1 MHFPPGD
8 DGDEALVS
16 IDVDDDTLSKLDN
29 DPSKSGSNA
38 QSTFTSW
45 TEPALRSD
53 RLCWSLVGFA
63 HSLAYEMGLF
73 GSFAEAPPV
82 DGARSQRLGRILYIY
97 LSQTCGRLGFSSMFH
112 SITGEDSFASLEV
125 FLFDRKHPIISFP
138 PSQVSHLRC
147 GVRRVPSRLIRDPVS
162 RSVL

>member
-29 DPSKSGSNA
+29 DPSKVGSNA

-73 GSFAEAPPV
+73 GSFAEVPPV
-82 DGARSQRLGRILYIY
+82 DGARSQRLERILYIY
-97 LSQTCGRLGFSSMFH
+97 VSQTCGRLGFSSMFH
-112 SITGEDSFASLEV
+112 SVTGEDSFASLQV
-125 FLFDRKHPIISFP
+125 FLFDRE
-138 PSQVSHLRC
+138 
-147 GVRRVPSRLIRDPVS
+147 
-162 RSVL
+162 